1 MNNNMDK
8 NLISNRKAYYEY
20 QILDTLSCGI
30 QLHGSEIRPIKDSRT
45 SISEAY
51 CYILEGE
58 LFIKGMYVAPHNGG
72 INNYVH
78 NTNRDRKLLAK
89 KIEIERLQQKV
100 GEKGLTIIPLNIVLN
115 DKGLIKIVVGLAK
128 GKNVRDK
135 SMAIKEKDLD
145 RDMKKI
151 LKKTFEE

>member
-1 MNNNMDK
+1 MK
-8 NLISNRKAYYEY
+8 TLISNRKAYYEY
-20 QILDTLSCGI
+20 HISDTLSCGV

-51 CYILEGE
+51 CYISEGE

-72 INNYVH
+72 VKNYVH
-78 NTNRDRKLLAK
+78 DTNRDRKLLVK

-100 GEKGLTIIPLNIVLN
+100 GEKGMTIVPLHVILN
-115 DKGLIKIVVGLAK
+115 DKGLIKIVIGLAK

-135 SMAIKEKDLD
+135 SMVIKEKDIQKD
-145 RDMKKI
+145 
-151 LKKTFEE
+151 LKKSFGE

>member
-1 MNNNMDK
+1 MKNNMK
-8 NLISNRKAYYEY
+8 TTTLISNRKAYYEY
-20 QILDTLSCGI
+20 QILDTISCGI
-30 QLHGSEIRPIKDSRT
+30 QLNGSEIRPIKDSRT

-89 KIEIERLQQKV
+89 KVEIERLQQKV
-100 GEKGLTIIPLNIVLN
+100 GEKGLTIVPLQILLN
-115 DKGLIKIVVGLAK
+115 EKGLIKIIIGLAK

-135 SMAIKEKDLD
+135 SMTIKEKDLD
-145 RDMKKI
+145 RDMKKE
-151 LKKTFEE
+151 LKKSLG